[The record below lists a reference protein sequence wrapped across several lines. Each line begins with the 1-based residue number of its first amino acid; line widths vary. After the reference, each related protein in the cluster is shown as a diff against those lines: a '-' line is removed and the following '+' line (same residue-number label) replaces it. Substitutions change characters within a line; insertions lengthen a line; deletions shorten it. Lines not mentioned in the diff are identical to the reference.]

1 MNKILIKCDGEVVIL
16 DTIRT
21 VSDIRVILELNR
33 ENYLFTINNVTL
45 EDEGFKDEVVINPRF
60 VTLVKDITPSNY
72 WSNKIVLE
80 NDVYGWPTSALAKE
94 IKDNKIVFFNDE
106 EIAFKD
112 LRIKNIEHSKI
123 ILTKKEFIFEKN
135 SIPLVNKN
143 KMEISES
150 ILKSNEVA
158 IINTGELGLWK
169 VSISKEYIEKQ
180 LNKPFSKSFELE
192 P

>member
-158 IINTGELGLWK
+158 IINTGELGL
-169 VSISKEYIEKQ
+169 
-180 LNKPFSKSFELE
+180 
-192 P
+192 

>member
-1 MNKILIKCDGEVVIL
+1 M
-16 DTIRT
+16 
-21 VSDIRVILELNR
+21 
-33 ENYLFTINNVTL
+33 
-45 EDEGFKDEVVINPRF
+45 NPRSIIWD
-60 VTLVKDITPSNY
+60 KDRTPSHY
-72 WSNKIVLE
+72 CSHKIVLE

-158 IINTGELGLWK
+158 IINTGELGLRK

>member
-33 ENYLFTINNVTL
+33 ENYLFTINNITL

-158 IINTGELGLWK
+158 IINTGELGLGK